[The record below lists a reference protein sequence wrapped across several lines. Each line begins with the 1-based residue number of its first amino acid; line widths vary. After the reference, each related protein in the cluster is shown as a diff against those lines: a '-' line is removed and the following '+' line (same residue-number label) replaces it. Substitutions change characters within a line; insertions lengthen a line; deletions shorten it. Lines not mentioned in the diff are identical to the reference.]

1 MLRSVYR
8 VCGNIRR
15 VKLAIMQYENM
26 TDGGQPQEQGGDL
39 YFNLA
44 ETVREH
50 DQVIDSQDVYFS
62 PSISSSSCNA
72 VSFSSQ

>member
-26 TDGGQPQEQGGDL
+26 TDGGQPQDIINDVFLHSCFERIDGGL
-39 YFNLA
+39 VERTTL
-44 ETVREH
+44 
-50 DQVIDSQDVYFS
+50 S
-62 PSISSSSCNA
+62 
-72 VSFSSQ
+72 